1 MERLLDLIGRER
13 DVDEVARTLYTVA
26 DELRAPVVGAMQVTC
41 SDESERE
48 CIDAFQ
54 SNVVEHL
61 LPSLKF
67 GTRSRF
73 RLANLGGRYERG
85 AVAIAEDHYSTG
97 EAAGAFK
104 LLVVKVN
111 SHVCAESTADGRRF
125 GRMRRYDTESVYCG
139 ALHALMDGSELPFA
153 KELGER
159 FRSGGKDRLEILLDK
174 TRVEPDYRSLFAAV
188 VNARLQVEGAVDDI
202 REFSP
207 HTPTFFLLL
216 PCVTLNRKSKD
227 TEIVC
232 GAWQVD
238 RRSNEPV
245 NVYRGLG
252 DDPSA
257 YRLSIDR
264 GQILLDEAP

>member
-1 MERLLDLIGRER
+1 MKRLLDLIGRER

-26 DELRAPVVGAMQVTC
+26 DGFRAPVVGAMQVTC

-48 CIDAFQ
+48 CIDAFH

-73 RLANLGGRYERG
+73 RIANLGARYERG

-104 LLVVKVN
+104 LMIAKVN
-111 SHVCAESTADGRRF
+111 SHVCVESTSDGRRF
-125 GRMRRYDTESVYCG
+125 GSMRRYDTESVYCG

-153 KELGER
+153 KELGEL
-159 FRSGGKDRLEILLDK
+159 FRSGGKDRLGMLLDAK
-174 TRVEPDYRSLFAAV
+174 RVEPAYRSLFAAV
-188 VNARLQVEGAVDDI
+188 VNARLQVECAVDDV
-202 REFSP
+202 RECSP
-207 HTPTFFLLL
+207 RTPTFFLLL
-216 PCVTLNRKSKD
+216 PCVTLNRKGKD

-232 GAWQVD
+232 GVWQLD
-238 RRSNEPV
+238 RRSSEPV
-245 NVYRGLG
+245 DTYRGLG

>member
-1 MERLLDLIGRER
+1 MERLLDLIGREH
-13 DVDEVARTLYTVA
+13 DVDEVARTLYTIA

-48 CIDAFQ
+48 CIDAFHN
-54 SNVVEHL
+54 NVVEPL

-73 RLANLGGRYERG
+73 RIANLGGRYERG
-85 AVAIAEDHYSTG
+85 AVAIAEDHYSTE

-111 SHVCAESTADGRRF
+111 SHVSVESTSDGRRF
-125 GRMRRYDTESVYCG
+125 GSMRRYDAESVYCG
-139 ALHALMDGSELPFA
+139 ALHALMDGSKLPFA
-153 KELGER
+153 KELREL
-159 FRSGGKDRLEILLDK
+159 FRSGGKDRLGTLLDK
-174 TRVEPDYRSLFAAV
+174 SRVEPDHRSLFAAV

-207 HTPTFFLLL
+207 RTPTFFLLL
-216 PCVTLNRKSKD
+216 ACVTLNREGKD

-232 GAWQVD
+232 GVWQLD
-238 RRSNEPV
+238 RRSSKPLDA
-245 NVYRGLG
+245 YRGLG

-257 YRLSIDR
+257 YRLTIDR
-264 GQILLDEAP
+264 GQLLLDEEP

>member
-26 DELRAPVVGAMQVTC
+26 FELRAPVVGAMQVTC
-41 SDESERE
+41 ADESERE

-54 SNVVEHL
+54 SNFVEDL

-85 AVAIAEDHYSTG
+85 AVAIAENHYSTG
-97 EAAGAFK
+97 KAAGAFK

-111 SHVCAESTADGRRF
+111 SHVCAESTEDGRRF

-174 TRVEPDYRSLFAAV
+174 TRVEPDHRSLFAAV
-188 VNARLQVEGAVDDI
+188 ANARLQVEGAVDDI
-202 REFSP
+202 RECSP
-207 HTPTFFLLL
+207 QTPTFFLLL
-216 PCVTLNRKSKD
+216 PCVTLNRKGKD

-232 GAWQVD
+232 GVWQLD
-238 RRSNEPV
+238 GRPNEPID
-245 NVYRGLG
+245 VYHGLG

-257 YRLSIDR
+257 YRLSIER